1 MLKNVF
7 SFVAA
12 DSLFR
17 EVPQSAHQTMY
28 IKMCVK
34 GVESI
39 L

>member
-12 DSLFR
+12 DSLCC
-17 EVPQSAHQTMY
+17 EVPQSAHQIMY